1 MTFATVRGAA
11 EEAAKRGKLT
21 PHQLAALSAL
31 DQALT
36 DAQRE
41 LFTEAWRAPSSPA
54 AAPEPLW
61 LKPALKIIKAWEG
74 LRLEAY
80 KDPVGV
86 WTIGFGSVR
95 MIDRAVRQ
103 GDVISKEYAE
113 ELLRNDV
120 EHLFAPG
127 MFTLLPMAKKWKAN
141 RQAALIS
148 FSYNLGLGALE
159 TSTLRKRLLVGEDP
173 STVIREELPR
183 WIHAGEA
190 VLPGLER
197 RRAAE
202 VALFTG
208 EAVAPTVAAK
218 FTPGA
223 PFTFKITPHV
233 TYGELTLN
241 QEARRFTAQHQC
253 DTALELCQFIEKAR
267 AAFGGKPAIITSAY
281 RPPAVNKAVGGA
293 SKSEH
298 LYDAPGVGAVDFYL
312 EGVPTKDLQDWADRA
327 WPYSLGYGA
336 PKGFIHIGKRKGSPR
351 VRWDY

>member
-1 MTFATVRGAA
+1 
-11 EEAAKRGKLT
+11 
-21 PHQLAALSAL
+21 LSAL

-36 DAQRE
+36 DEQRG

-61 LKPALKIIKAWEG
+61 LKPALTIIKAWEG
-74 LRLEAY
+74 CRLTAY
-80 KDPVGV
+80 RDAVGV
-86 WTIGFGSVR
+86 PTVGWGATR
-95 MIDRAVRQ
+95 LLDRAVRM
-103 GDVISKEYAE
+103 GDAITQEVADD
-113 ELLRNDV
+113 LLVNQV

-127 MFTLLPMAKKWKAN
+127 LFALLPMAKAWKPN
-141 RQAALIS
+141 QQAALIS
-148 FSYNLGLGALE
+148 WAYNVGLGAVE
-159 TSTLRKRLLVGEDP
+159 ESTLRKRLMAKESP
-173 STVIREELPR
+173 ATVIAEELPR
-183 WIHAGEA
+183 WDKGDGGK
-190 VLPGLER
+190 VLEGLKR

-202 VALFTG
+202 VALFLG
-208 EAVAPTVAAK
+208 KSAPPAVAAK

-233 TYGELTLN
+233 TYGELALN

-281 RPPAVNKAVGGA
+281 RPPAVNAAVGGA
-293 SKSEH
+293 SQSEH

-312 EGVPTKDLQDWADRA
+312 EGVPAKELQDWADRA

-336 PKGFIHIGKRKGSPR
+336 RKGFIHIGKRKGSPR